1 MNALVNI
8 VKTDA
13 AAALKTTLVVKVVLV
28 VTDLFISY
36 KKKPLPF
43 GAALLFIVC
52 FPINWKH

>member
-36 KKKPLPF
+36 KKSRSLSGRLYF
-43 GAALLFIVC
+43 LSYVS
-52 FPINWKH
+52 N